1 MPGQRGDKRLDLVH
15 QLLHPHPQ
23 HVPLPQVSYKPN
35 FSLHNHD
42 IYFFQIT
49 AVAGADSADHQQ
61 AGRHLGLVRGPGL
74 DWSADL
80 RPWSQRITPGLGQC
94 EGRGQGR
101 GGGAGAGGQ
110 SSGHHTSGVHR
121 YCPELRTFIDKHP
134 AWVSLGAWT
143 VDYKYYIL

>member
-1 MPGQRGDKRLDLVH
+1 MNCHFDS
-15 QLLHPHPQ
+15 
-23 HVPLPQVSYKPN
+23 VPM
-35 FSLHNHD
+35 
-42 IYFFQIT
+42 
-49 AVAGADSADHQQ
+49 
-61 AGRHLGLVRGPGL
+61 GPGASDDAVSCGVML
-74 DWSADL
+74 EISRVMLTSPRTSLSNDL
-80 RPWSQRITPGLGQC
+80 IFTPSLGQC
-94 EGRGQGR
+94 EGRGRGG